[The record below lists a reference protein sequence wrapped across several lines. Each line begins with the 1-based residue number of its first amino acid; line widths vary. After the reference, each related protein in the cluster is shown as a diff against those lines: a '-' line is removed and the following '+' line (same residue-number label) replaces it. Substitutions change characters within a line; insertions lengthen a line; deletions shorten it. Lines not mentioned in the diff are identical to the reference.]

1 MNNTITYRK
10 FNSASRIKIQ
20 CCGKMVVNDI
30 KLDKVRT
37 MGNILNPTKENSFEI
52 LVNFKDK
59 DIFVDKTHFIEKMST
74 KMNTDK
80 RFIAVTRPRRFG
92 KTVTAHMLLAY
103 YSKEYEG
110 HKIFDELEI
119 ANISNYTEHLNKY
132 DVIYIDMN
140 FISSLYKGY
149 LKNNKVSGVET
160 LIDYLEYAIIND
172 LRVREDF
179 AECFNKHEI
188 ENTGL
193 LKALSTLRNDLNAKF
208 IFIMDEWDLIYRD
221 YRNDTKLQEDFI
233 ELLRGLFKSDGGKAC
248 FALAYLTGI
257 LPIKKY
263 NSQSALNNFKEYNML
278 APEPYEQYFGFTE
291 DDITEI
297 LRNPS
302 CNISHQELKE
312 WYEGYKLNGIDIYN
326 PNSVISA
333 ITDGKCKSYW
343 SGTSSNEEVVNL
355 INMNFDGI
363 KDDIIHLIEGSTI
376 QFSCTTF
383 QNDMVSI
390 KTKDDIFS
398 LLVCL
403 GYLGCVDDGGDYRL
417 AYVPNKEIRT
427 ALSSI
432 VKAQPWFNSM
442 PIIERSQS
450 LFEAIT
456 NLDGN
461 TTAKIITEIHNSPNV
476 SLLTYNREES
486 MVFCLISG
494 LMWRTE
500 REYECFRELQSGK
513 GSADLIYVPKR
524 NINLP
529 ILLIEFKYGQSAEEA
544 MNQIKEKEY
553 FRRYIDGDYPNNI
566 LLVGIN
572 YNPKT
577 KDHQCLIEKL
587 D

>member
-1 MNNTITYRK
+1 
-10 FNSASRIKIQ
+10 
-20 CCGKMVVNDI
+20 
-30 KLDKVRT
+30 
-37 MGNILNPTKENSFEI
+37 MGNILNPADDNSFI
-52 LVNFKDK
+52 NLVKFKESE
-59 DIFVDKTHFIEKMST
+59 IFVDKTEFIEKMSS
-74 KMNTDK
+74 KINTQN
-80 RFIAVTRPRRFG
+80 RFIAITRPRRFG
-92 KTVTAHMLLAY
+92 KTVTAHMLSAY
-103 YSKEYEG
+103 YSKGYAG
-110 HKIFDELEI
+110 QNIFDKLEI
-119 ANISNYTEHLNKY
+119 ANKPSFAEHLNKY
-132 DVIYIDMN
+132 NVLYIDMN
-140 FISSLYKGY
+140 SIKDRYISYKSDKSIY
-149 LKNNKVSGVET
+149 IEAIDDIVDFLQYIVIRELKENK
-160 LIDYLEYAIIND
+160 EYAEQINND
-172 LRVREDF
+172 PLIGKKSLSSALNVI
-179 AECFNKHEI
+179 CKY
-188 ENTGL
+188 TGE
-193 LKALSTLRNDLNAKF
+193 KF

-221 YRNDTKLQEDFI
+221 YRKDNTLQEKFI
-233 ELLRGLFKSDGGKAC
+233 EFLRGLFKSSSGQAC

-263 NSQSALNNFKEYNML
+263 NSQSALNCFDEYNML
-278 APEPYEQYFGFTE
+278 APGNYATYFGFTE
-291 DDITEI
+291 DEVAQIVKSP
-297 LRNPS
+297 N
-302 CNISHQELKE
+302 CKVSHQDLKE
-312 WYEGYKLNGIDIYN
+312 WYEGYKIKGLDIYN
-326 PNSVISA
+326 PNSV
-333 ITDGKCKSYW
+333 CKAVSRNECISYW

-432 VKAQPWFNSM
+432 VKSQPWFNSI

-456 NLDGN
+456 TLDVN
-461 TTAKIITEIHNSPNV
+461 KVAEIITEIHNSPNV

-494 LMWRTE
+494 LMWQTE
-500 REYECFRELQSGK
+500 REYEVFRELQSGK

-524 NINLP
+524 NMHLP

-553 FRRYIDGDYPNNI
+553 FRRYIDGDYPNDV
-566 LLVGIN
+566 LLIGIN

-577 KDHQCLIEKL
+577 KDHKCQIEML
-587 D
+587 DK

>member
-1 MNNTITYRK
+1 
-10 FNSASRIKIQ
+10 
-20 CCGKMVVNDI
+20 
-30 KLDKVRT
+30 
-37 MGNILNPTKENSFEI
+37 MGNILNPTDSNSFI
-52 LVNFKDK
+52 NLVKFKESE
-59 DIFVDKTHFIEKMST
+59 IFVDKTEFIEKMSS
-74 KMNTDK
+74 KINTQN
-80 RFIAVTRPRRFG
+80 RFIAITRPRRFG
-92 KTVTAHMLLAY
+92 KTVTAHMLSAY
-103 YSKEYEG
+103 YSKGYVG
-110 HKIFDELEI
+110 QKIFDKLEI
-119 ANISNYTEHLNKY
+119 ANKPSFAEHLNKY
-132 DVIYIDMN
+132 NVLYIDMN
-140 FISSLYKGY
+140 SIRDDYIAYTEDEDLQVKG
-149 LKNNKVSGVET
+149 VTSIV
-160 LIDYLEYAIIND
+160 DYLQYSVIEELKENKEYANILSESRKVGKKN
-172 LRVREDF
+172 LSS
-179 AECFNKHEI
+179 ALNEI
-188 ENTGL
+188 CNHTKEQ
-193 LKALSTLRNDLNAKF
+193 F
-208 IFIMDEWDLIYRD
+208 ILIMDEWDLICRE
-221 YRNDTKLQEDFI
+221 YRNEPELLEKFI
-233 ELLRGLFKSDGGKAC
+233 EVMRGLFKSDKGQAC

-263 NSQSALNNFKEYNML
+263 NSQSALNVFKEYNML
-278 APEPYEQYFGFTE
+278 RPVPYEEYFGFTE
-291 DDITEI
+291 EDVAKIVKLPQCKI
-297 LRNPS
+297 N
-302 CNISHQELKE
+302 HQDLKE
-312 WYEGYKLNGIDIYN
+312 WYEGYKLNGKDIYN
-326 PNSVISA
+326 PNSVVSA
-333 ITDGKCKSYW
+333 ISDGICQSYW

-432 VKAQPWFNSM
+432 VKSQPWFNSI

-456 NLDGN
+456 TLDAN
-461 TTAKIITEIHNSPNV
+461 KIANIITEIHNSPNV

-494 LMWRTE
+494 LMWQTE
-500 REYECFRELQSGK
+500 REYEVFRELQSGK

-524 NINLP
+524 NMHLP
-529 ILLIEFKYGQSAEEA
+529 ILLIEFKYGQNAEDA
-544 MNQIKEKEY
+544 IKQIKEKEY
-553 FRRYIDGDYPNNI
+553 FSRYRDGDYPNDV
-566 LLVGIN
+566 LLIGIN

-577 KDHQCLIEKL
+577 KEHQCLIEKL

>member
-1 MNNTITYRK
+1 
-10 FNSASRIKIQ
+10 
-20 CCGKMVVNDI
+20 
-30 KLDKVRT
+30 
-37 MGNILNPTKENSFEI
+37 MGNILNPDNDNSFI
-52 LVNFKDK
+52 RLSNSKNK
-59 DIFVDKTHFIEKMST
+59 YLFVDKTDFIKYINERI
-74 KMNTDK
+74 NEDN
-80 RFIAVTRPRRFG
+80 RFLAITRPRRFG
-92 KTVTAHMLLAY
+92 KTVTAHMLSAY
-103 YSKEYEG
+103 YSKGYVG
-110 HKIFDELEI
+110 QNIFDKLEI
-119 ANISNYTEHLNKY
+119 ADKPSFVEHLNKY

-140 FISSLYKGY
+140 SICGLYKGY

-160 LIDYLEYAIIND
+160 LIDYFEYAIIND
-172 LRVREDF
+172 LREREDF
-179 AECFNKHEI
+179 AECFKKHEI
-188 ENTGL
+188 GNTGL
-193 LKALSTLRNDLNAKF
+193 LNALSKLRIDLNAKF
-208 IFIMDEWDLIYRD
+208 IFIMDEWDLIYRE
-221 YRNDTKLQEDFI
+221 YRNDTQLQEDFI
-233 ELLRGLFKSDGGKAC
+233 NLLRGLFKSDEGQAC

-263 NSQSALNNFKEYNML
+263 NSQSALNVFKEYNML
-278 APEPYEQYFGFTE
+278 RPVPYEEYFGFTE
-291 DDITEI
+291 EEI
-297 LRNPS
+297 AEIVKLPQ
-302 CNISHQELKE
+302 CKISHKELKE
-312 WYEGYKLNGIDIYN
+312 WYEGYKLNGKDIYN
-326 PNSVISA
+326 PNSVVSSIS
-333 ITDGKCKSYW
+333 DGICQSYW

-355 INMNFDGI
+355 INMNFDRI

-376 QFSCTTF
+376 LFSCITF

-432 VKAQPWFNSM
+432 VKSQPWFNSI

-456 NLDGN
+456 TLDAN
-461 TTAKIITEIHNSPNV
+461 KTAEIITEIHNSPNV

-494 LMWRTE
+494 LMWQTE
-500 REYECFRELQSGK
+500 REYEVFRELQSGK

-524 NINLP
+524 NMHLP

-553 FRRYIDGDYPNNI
+553 FRRYIDGDYPNDV
-566 LLVGIN
+566 LLIGIN

-577 KDHQCLIEKL
+577 KNHQCLIEKL